1 MHELVKKLPLWTLL
15 AALIA
20 VSACGDPPPDNQPDE
35 AESASFL
42 PPPAVARV
50 DCGEAGILRAQL
62 YGAIE
67 GDLNWQANEMKCQGM
82 PRPNGAGARLRFAG
96 EFGDDT
102 RAVLLT
108 FIIALPDL
116 KRATVADELPSNV
129 TIVEEGNGRFFS
141 TPNLDSCWTDVAEQS
156 PLESTDDSV
165 DLFSIAGKLYC
176 ISPLGELNGDDSV
189 SIPELNFSGVLD
201 WSAK

>member
-1 MHELVKKLPLWTLL
+1 MQELVKKVPLWRLFATL
-15 AALIA
+15 IM
-20 VSACGDPPPDNQPDE
+20 VSACSDPPPETPPVE
-35 AESASFL
+35 GGTTSFL
-42 PPPAVARV
+42 PSQTSGRV
-50 DCGEAGILRAQL
+50 DCGEAGVLRAKL

-67 GDLNWQANEMKCQGM
+67 GDLEWQTNDMNCQGM

-96 EFGDDT
+96 EFGDDAG
-102 RAVLLT
+102 AVLLT

-116 KRATVADELPSNV
+116 KRAAVADELPSKV

-156 PLESTDDSV
+156 PLEPTDDGV
-165 DLFSIAGKLYC
+165 DLYAIAGKLYC